1 MRRQKLRVI
10 MLCLATVLTLGL
22 SHTAAQACTKILAGG
37 NAYGNYDCR
46 LSTFC
51 DGWCY
56 YDCTCTDL
64 FPGYSCSD
72 VLVEAGFIL
81 GDSPKCIN

>member
-1 MRRQKLRVI
+1 MRSLKLRVV
-10 MLCLATVLTLGL
+10 MLSFATVLTLGL
-22 SHTAAQACTKILAGG
+22 SHTVAKACTNIIAGG

-46 LSTFC
+46 LLAFC

-56 YDCTCTDL
+56 YNCT
-64 FPGYSCSD
+64 CSD
-72 VLVEAGFIL
+72 VFGGKSCDDVLKEAGFTL

>member
-1 MRRQKLRVI
+1 MRSLKLRVI
-10 MLCLATVLTLGL
+10 ILSLATVLTLGL

-46 LSTFC
+46 LSAFC

>member
-1 MRRQKLRVI
+1 MRSLKTRVI
-10 MLCLATVLTLGL
+10 MLCVATVLTLGL
-22 SHTAAQACTKILAGG
+22 SHTAAQACVNVIAGE
-37 NAYGNYDCR
+37 NAYGKYDCR
-46 LSTFC
+46 FSVFC

-56 YDCTCTDL
+56 YDCTCPDTYH
-64 FPGYSCSD
+64 GKSCDD